1 MSETVL
7 EYQHVQK
14 SFHGV
19 QVLKDINFKIGK
31 GEVLGLVGENGAGK
45 STLMN
50 ILGGVFPYEG
60 GKIYFEGR
68 EYVPSAPK
76 EATEAGIVF
85 IHQELNLFTNLSIS
99 ENIYISNFPK
109 RSFFGVSSIK
119 KKQLREKTANLLEM
133 VGLKVSPDTI
143 VENLS
148 PGERQLVEIAKAL
161 SVDAKV
167 IIFDEP
173 TTSLTEPEKER
184 LFDIIIRLKSSNK
197 SIIYISHALQDVF
210 RMCDNI
216 VILRDGKVVG
226 TGASNA
232 MTEDYLVTL
241 MVGREMEQL
250 FPKKNNHTGEP
261 ILEVKGV
268 SEPGIVEDINF
279 QLRRGEVLGISGLMG
294 SGRTELARIIFGL
307 DAFEKGEIHINGE
320 VLTEMTPIS
329 SIQKGFAFLTENR
342 KEEGLLM
349 DKSILENLALVSL
362 DQFTKGPLKKIRKQD
377 MYDSMAVIYDQL
389 KISTVNTEKQLVQNL
404 SGGNQQKVVIGKW
417 LYHNPSIFIM
427 DEPTRG
433 IDVGAKYEVYKVINQ
448 LAEDGSAILVI
459 SSEIEELIGIC
470 DRILVMANGEINGEF
485 TKAEFDREKII
496 KRAFGGDQ
504 S

>member
-1 MSETVL
+1 MSEAIL
-7 EYQHVQK
+7 EYQNVQK
-14 SFHGV
+14 SFHSV
-19 QVLKDINFKIGK
+19 QILKDISFKIGK

-60 GKIYFEGR
+60 GQIYFEGK
-68 EYVPSAPK
+68 EYAPSAPK
-76 EATEAGIVF
+76 EATEVGIVF

-99 ENIYISNFPK
+99 ENIYINNFPK
-109 RSFFGVSSIK
+109 KSFFGIPAIR
-119 KKQLREKTANLLEM
+119 KKQLKENTAKLLEL
-133 VGLKVSPDTI
+133 VGLNVSPDTN

-184 LFDIIIRLKSSNK
+184 LFEIINRLKSSGK

-216 VILRDGKVVG
+216 VVLRDGKVVG
-226 TGASNA
+226 TGASDA

-250 FPKKNNHTGEP
+250 YPHKNNQIGKP
-261 ILEVKGV
+261 ILEVKGI
-268 SEPGIVEDINF
+268 SEPGIVEDIHF
-279 QLRRGEVLGISGLMG
+279 QLRKGEVLGISGLMG
-294 SGRTELARIIFGL
+294 SGRTEMARILFGL
-307 DAFEKGEIHINGE
+307 DEFEKGEIHLNGE
-320 VLTEMTPIS
+320 VLTKMSPIS
-329 SIQKGFAFLTENR
+329 SIQKGIAFLTENR

-349 DKSILENLALVSL
+349 DKSIPENLALVSL
-362 DQFTKGPLKKIRKQD
+362 DRFVKGPFKKISKQD
-377 MYDSMAVIYDQL
+377 MYDSMAKIYEQL
-389 KISTVNTEKQLVQNL
+389 KISTVNAEKQLVQNL

-417 LYHNPSIFIM
+417 LYQKPSIYIM

-433 IDVGAKYEVYKVINQ
+433 IDVGAKYEVYKIINQ

-485 TKAEFDREKII
+485 TKDEFDRETII
-496 KRAFGGDQ
+496 KRAFGGEQ
-504 S
+504 G